1 MAPKPKVLED
11 DIGDIQWSQYKGAD
25 LKAEGNNY
33 ATDQER
39 YVKAAWKMLNAMSAH
54 DRLEIQNTLWRKGI
68 GSETKPSLSGL
79 TPVDTNRFAEFLA
92 FSQSQRT
99 KEGAVTTPQ
108 QAYNN
113 LFSMPDEAKG
123 PKTSITFTAKQD
135 VSSVFSQVAE
145 RDLGRKPTALEI
157 AKFFDAYHSIEAGA
171 TTKDQAPSVGAA
183 AEAQLQMKNTGEV
196 KATGFADYARAFQDM
211 LRGA

>member
-11 DIGDIQWSQYKGAD
+11 DIGEIQWTTISGKPVEAKG
-25 LKAEGNNY
+25 ENY
-33 ATDQER
+33 ASDQER
-39 YVKAAWKMLNAMSAH
+39 YVKAAWRMLNAMSSH
-54 DRLEIQNTLWRKGI
+54 DRLEIQNTLWKKGI

-79 TPVDTNRFAEFLA
+79 TPTDTNRFAEFLA
-92 FSQSQRT
+92 FSRTQRT
-99 KEGAVTTPQ
+99 KEGAVASPQ
-108 QAYNN
+108 QAYNI

-157 AKFFDAYHSIEAGA
+157 SKFFDAYHSIEAGA

-183 AEAQLQMKNTGEV
+183 AEAQLKMKNAGEV